1 MNNAITSRL
10 ELVTCVLFAAALLLT
25 LQLDLLPSL
34 FAGLLVYALVHLLVP
49 LLRLPVFGHDQSHD
63 WSRSR

>member
-1 MNNAITSRL
+1 MNNAITPRL

-34 FAGLLVYALVHLLVP
+34 LAGLLVYALGTCWC
-49 LLRLPVFGHDQSHD
+49 RCCACRCSAMREHD